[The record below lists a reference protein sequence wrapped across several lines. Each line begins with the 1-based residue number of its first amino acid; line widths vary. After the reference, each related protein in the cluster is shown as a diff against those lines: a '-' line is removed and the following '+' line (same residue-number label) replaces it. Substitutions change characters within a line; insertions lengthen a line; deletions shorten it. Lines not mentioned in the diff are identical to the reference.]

1 MSNEQALVRQEQTTT
16 SVSVPMN
23 ETEIQQQVN
32 LIQRVMKS
40 VMRDG
45 EHYGIIP
52 GCGVK
57 PSLLKPGAEKLSM
70 TFRMAPEYDIEV
82 VDFSGGHREYRV
94 TTTLRSII
102 TGTVLGQ
109 GVGSCSTME
118 GKYRFRTGEI
128 ELTGKPVP
136 KEYWT
141 SRDVNLIGGK
151 GFVPKK
157 NDGRWEI
164 ARQGERVEHDNPADY
179 WNTCLKMAKKRSHVD
194 AVLTATA
201 ASDIFTQDVEDM
213 PEVIP
218 QEKPLR
224 NTESAPVEDAQYQDV
239 PPESPQNNSKQ
250 DTTQDDEK
258 TILLR
263 DIEQCLLTVA
273 AGDEDEFNRLLDE
286 CAGFTSPKDG
296 ARKTI
301 HDRDGLSRASIG
313 WLKKIREKAHKKLE
327 AHNSSA
333 VPVTE
338 PYDDGLPF

>member
-1 MSNEQALVRQEQTTT
+1 MSSETALVRQEAPATA
-16 SVSVPMN
+16 VSVPMN

-40 VMRDG
+40 VMKDG
-45 EHYGIIP
+45 EHYGVIP
-52 GCGVK
+52 GCGIK

-70 TFRMAPEYDIEV
+70 TFRMAPEYNISTIDLP
-82 VDFSGGHREYRV
+82 GGHREYRV

-141 SRDVNLIGGK
+141 SRDVNLLGGK

-218 QEKPLR
+218 QGNTTR
-224 NTESAPVEDAQYQDV
+224 NTDTAPVEDAQYQDV
-239 PPESPQNNSKQ
+239 PPEPVPTGKQ
-250 DTTQDDEK
+250 EAQSDE
-258 TILLR
+258 TAIMLR
-263 DIEQCLLTVA
+263 EIEQWLLTVA
-273 AGDEDEFNRLLDE
+273 GGDEDEFNRLLDE
-286 CAGFTSPKDG
+286 CAGFISPKDG
-296 ARKTI
+296 SRKTI
-301 HDRDGLSRASIG
+301 HDRDGLSRASAG
-313 WLKKIREKAHKKLE
+313 WLKKIKEKARKKLE
-327 AHNSSA
+327 AHNAAAAVSA
-333 VPVTE
+333 TE
-338 PYDDGLPF
+338 PADDGLPF